1 LALRRDSHSCPQ
13 IFLDGSEDG
22 LRIALDLALLDQVRR
37 AATFPGISRA
47 NSLPEGDMASGQR
60 DVPCGSKPEVA
71 ASIGYVRSTPKADFV
86 VVMADVRSGPVS
98 GSCTATKIA
107 DVRQQRTSRR
117 LSVASLK

>member
-1 LALRRDSHSCPQ
+1 MALRRDSHSCPQ

-86 VVMADVRSGPVS
+86 VVMADVSLRAGFGLVHCNKNCGRSPTTDIS
-98 GSCTATKIA
+98 AA
-107 DVRQQRTSRR
+107 FRR
-117 LSVASLK
+117 FA